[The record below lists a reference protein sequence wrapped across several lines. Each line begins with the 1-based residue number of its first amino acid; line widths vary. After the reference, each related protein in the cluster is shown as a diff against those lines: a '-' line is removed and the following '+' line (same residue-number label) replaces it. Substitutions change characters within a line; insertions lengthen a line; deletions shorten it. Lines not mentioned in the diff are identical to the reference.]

1 MHALLQDLRYAVRQL
16 RQSPGFTLAAVLTLA
31 IGIGANTAGYSIMDA
46 VVLRPLAVPEMNRVL
61 TIQEQQNH
69 GDLKPVALA
78 NYEDWQSQNH
88 SFEELAVHSTANM
101 SLTGAGDAAHIE
113 AEYVS
118 PNFFS
123 VMRTKALIGR
133 IFEQGETQ
141 PGRESVTV
149 LSYYFWKEHY
159 DADAWVL
166 GRRIELDKHA
176 YTIVGVMPKKLQYP
190 QTADLLL
197 PLAPTAAQFA
207 NRSAHDYRVIGR
219 LRKGVSTVQAQA
231 EMNITEERLAQAY
244 PATNLGWSVK
254 LVPLLNDINGPL
266 TALYFS
272 MMQVATLF
280 VLLVVCLNIA
290 NLQLARGIARRPE
303 IAMRIALG
311 AGRWRLMRQLL
322 TENILLGLIGGAGG
336 LLVALLQMHLTLIA
350 MPARVARF
358 LAGWNNIALNGHA
371 LAFSLLLAVAAG
383 AISGFAPALAALR
396 VNLVDQ
402 LKSGSRAIAGTRRTR
417 WLRNLF
423 AGAQIALAMTLVIGA
438 ALMSKG
444 MGAMLHSADRYDPA
458 HMLTFTVHP
467 PAARYD
473 TPEKMAAW
481 QNASLE
487 NLRALPGVKQAEL
500 TITLPFSD
508 YGWLDDCQ
516 IENRP
521 LVPGNFQSALRLP
534 VSAGFFSEFHISLIN
549 GRFFSSS
556 DDLRSQP
563 VAVVS
568 RRFVARYFPGENPL
582 GHRIRM
588 GAGRNDQTQWM
599 TIVGI
604 AEETDYS
611 LYDRSHPAAIY
622 MDAAQAP
629 PGDPTYTILT
639 NGDPLAIAPA
649 ARKAL
654 ADIDPMLPLE
664 EVKSYAQMMQEHVTG
679 LGFVS
684 RGLITD
690 GLIAL
695 LLAAIGIFGV
705 MANLVA
711 ERTREIGVRLAMGA
725 RREDVMSMMLRR
737 AAWLAGSG
745 VGIGLLL
752 AFALAHGVANLIY
765 GVRPDDPIIFAGITA
780 AIAAIAIGSSWL
792 PARRAA
798 RIDPMAALRDL

>member
-1 MHALLQDLRYAVRQL
+1 MHTLLQDLRYAVRQL

-46 VVLRPLAVPEMNRVL
+46 VVLRPLAVPEMNRLL
-61 TIQEQQNH
+61 TVQEQQNR

-78 NYEDWQSQNH
+78 NYEDWQNQNQ

-118 PNFFS
+118 PSFFS

-141 PGRESVTV
+141 PGRERIAV

-159 DADAWVL
+159 DADAGVL
-166 GRRIELDKHA
+166 VRKIELDKQS
-176 YTIVGVMPKKLQYP
+176 YTIIGVMPKTLQYP
-190 QTADLLL
+190 PTADLLL
-197 PLAPTAAQFA
+197 PLAPTAAQLA
-207 NRSAHDYRVIGR
+207 NRAAHDYRVIGR
-219 LRKGVSTVQAQA
+219 LRNGVSTAQAQA
-231 EMNITEERLAQAY
+231 EMNVSAERLSQAY

-254 LVPLLNDINGPL
+254 LVPLLEEINGPL
-266 TALYFS
+266 TPRYFR
-272 MMQVATLF
+272 MMQVSTLF

-311 AGRWRLMRQLL
+311 ASRWRLMRQLL
-322 TENILLGLIGGAGG
+322 TENILLGLIGGVGG
-336 LLVALLQMHLTLIA
+336 LLVALLQMHLSLIA
-350 MPARVARF
+350 MPSRVARF
-358 LAGWNNIALNGHA
+358 LAGWNNISLNGRA

-383 AISGFAPALAALR
+383 AISGFAPTLAALR

-402 LKSGSRAIAGTRRTR
+402 LKSGSRAIAGARRTR

-444 MGAMLHSADRYDPA
+444 MGTMLHSADRYDPT
-458 HMLTFTVHP
+458 HVLTFTVHP

-521 LVPGNFQSALRLP
+521 MVPGNFQSALRLP
-534 VSAGFFSEFHISLIN
+534 VSAGFFSEFHIPLLN
-549 GRFFSSS
+549 GRFFSPS

-568 RRFVARYFPGENPL
+568 REFVSRYFPGENPL

-604 AEETDYS
+604 AEETDYA
-611 LYDRSHPAAIY
+611 LYDRSHPTAIY
-622 MDAAQAP
+622 LDAAQAP
-629 PGDPTYTILT
+629 PGNPTYTILT
-639 NGDPLAIAPA
+639 NGDPLAIVPA

-654 ADIDPMLPLE
+654 AGIDPVLPLE
-664 EVKSYAQMMQEHVTG
+664 EAMSYAQMMQEHVTG
-679 LGFVS
+679 LGFVA

-705 MANLVA
+705 MANLVG

-745 VGIGLLL
+745 VGVGLLL
-752 AFALAHGVANLIY
+752 AFALAHGVANLLY
-765 GVRPDDPIIFAGITA
+765 GVRPDDPIIFVSITA
-780 AIAAIAIGSSWL
+780 FIAAVALGSSWL
-792 PARRAA
+792 PAHRAA
-798 RIDPMAALRDL
+798 GIDPMVALRDE

>member
-159 DADAWVL
+159 DADAGVL

-197 PLAPTAAQFA
+197 PLAPTAAQLA

-219 LRKGVSTVQAQA
+219 LRKGVSTAQAQA

-254 LVPLLNDINGPL
+254 LVPLLDDINGPL

-358 LAGWNNIALNGHA
+358 LAGWNNISLNGHA

-402 LKSGSRAIAGTRRTR
+402 LKSGSRAIAGARRTR

-458 HMLTFTVHP
+458 HMLTFTVHT